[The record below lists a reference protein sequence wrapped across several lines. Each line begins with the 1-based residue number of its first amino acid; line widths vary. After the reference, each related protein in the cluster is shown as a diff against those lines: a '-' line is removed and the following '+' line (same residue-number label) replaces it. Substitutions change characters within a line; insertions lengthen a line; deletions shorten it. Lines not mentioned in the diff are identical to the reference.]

1 MKLKMFFMAVALF
14 AASLMPMPALA
25 AAGVAQIKGTYS
37 FQVAGVSNSYGYYS
51 GNTFV
56 NLNNGGQCPKNM
68 QCQQV
73 AQEKITVGTINF
85 NGAGIAKFLSI
96 RSYDQGSNG
105 GGPAVNVGYKYVVS
119 GFNGT
124 LTIPGAKGA
133 IVSLSLGSYNAAGIA
148 TVVQFFVTDTNPSL
162 GTAILQ

>member
-1 MKLKMFFMAVALF
+1 
-14 AASLMPMPALA
+14 
-25 AAGVAQIKGTYS
+25 
-37 FQVAGVSNSYGYYS
+37 
-51 GNTFV
+51 
-56 NLNNGGQCPKNM
+56 
-68 QCQQV
+68 
-73 AQEKITVGTINF
+73 
-85 NGAGIAKFLSI
+85 
-96 RSYDQGSNG
+96 
-105 GGPAVNVGYKYVVS
+105 VNVGYKYVVS